1 MKRILLALAIA
12 GASLATLSS
21 CTKEYITNNNSL
33 PGVSYVYPVKS
44 SQWVRINGTNTYEYR
59 QNITDLDDRY
69 FQDGHVSVAISYD
82 NNKTT
87 YEIIPATIADYDYS
101 ANYSIGVVRIF
112 AEDIGTGNTV
122 NPPEDMYIKVVLT
135 DTEVGN

>member
-21 CTKEYITNNNSL
+21 CTKEYITNNSL

-44 SQWVRINGTNTYEYR
+44 NQWTRISGTNTFEFR
-59 QNITDLDDRY
+59 QNIGDLDDRY
-69 FQDGHVSVAISYD
+69 FQDGNVSVAISYD

-87 YEIIPATIADYDYS
+87 YEIIPATIEDFDYS

-112 AEDIGTGNTV
+112 AEDIGSGSTV
-122 NPPEDMYIKVVLT
+122 SPPGDMYIKVVLT
-135 DTEVGN
+135 DNEIGN

>member
-21 CTKEYITNNNSL
+21 CTKEYITNNSL

-44 SQWVRINGTNTYEYR
+44 NQWTRISGTNTFEFR
-59 QNITDLDDRY
+59 QNIGDLDDRY
-69 FQDGHVSVAISYD
+69 FQDGNVSVAISYD

-87 YEIIPATIADYDYS
+87 YEIIPATIEDFDYS

-112 AEDIGTGNTV
+112 AEDIGGGSTV
-122 NPPEDMYIKVVLT
+122 SPPGDMYIKVVLT
-135 DTEVGN
+135 DNEIGN

>member
-1 MKRILLALAIA
+1 MKRILLAFAIA
-12 GASLATLSS
+12 SASLLTLNS

-44 SQWVRINGTNTYEYR
+44 NQWTRISGTNTYEFR
-59 QNITDLDDRY
+59 QNIADLDDRY

-87 YEIIPATIADYDYS
+87 YEIIPATIEDYDYS

-112 AEDIGTGNTV
+112 AEDIGSGVTIA
-122 NPPEDMYIKVVLT
+122 PPDDMYIKVVLT
-135 DTEVGN
+135 DTEIGN

>member
-21 CTKEYITNNNSL
+21 CTKEYITNSL

-44 SQWVRINGTNTYEYR
+44 NQWVRISGTNTYEFR
-59 QNITDLDDRY
+59 QNIADLDDRY

-82 NNKTT
+82 NNKTS
-87 YEIIPATIADYDYS
+87 YEIIPATIEDYNYS

-112 AEDIGTGNTV
+112 AEDIAGEATIL
-122 NPPEDMYIKVVLT
+122 PPADMYIKVVLT

>member
-1 MKRILLALAIA
+1 MKRILLAFAIA

-21 CTKEYITNNNSL
+21 CTKEYITNSL

-44 SQWVRINGTNTYEYR
+44 NQWVRIAGTNTFEYR
-59 QNITDLDDRY
+59 QNIADLDDRY

-82 NNKTT
+82 DDDTT
-87 YEIIPATIADYDYS
+87 YEIIPARIADYDFS

-112 AEDIGTGNTV
+112 AEDIAGEATV
-122 NPPEDMYIKVVLT
+122 ISPKNMYIKVVLT
-135 DTEVGN
+135 DTEIGN